1 MTATHESGTH
11 AVPLTVL
18 TGFLGAGKTT
28 LLNRI
33 LTGDHG
39 LRVAVLVNDFGSIN
53 IDAELVVGIEN
64 DGDIVNLANGCV
76 CCNIRDDL
84 AAAVTDLMARPEQP
98 EYILLEASGVA
109 DPSGIALT
117 FMDEGMRDRIRLDS
131 IMCVVDAEQV
141 FAAPEMM
148 ELKLRQVAFAD
159 MLILNKV
166 DLVTPEEIERIK
178 AWLDDRFHRYRLVE
192 ASGGNVPLDI
202 LLSVGRFDPSRLDGT
217 LPDDRSHHPPDRH
230 DLECGHQAHG
240 QRHDPSQVFSTWS
253 YETEA
258 PLSLEALRDTARQLP
273 ASVYRCKG
281 VVHAAE
287 EPGRRVILQV
297 VGKRVDIAVGDEW
310 EGREPRTRLVAIG
323 AQGGVNGAALR
334 EVFRL
339 DTSGLPRP
347 LDGYAHKA
355 KALIARTFFGWVGFQ
370 EIEGTAFTAPGH
382 EFNFD
387 QKNENEESHAWY
399 GPLSVLLLLPA
410 LLKKTWQGIRQRS
423 ALLIIPAT
431 ATLIFLPLE
440 IILRPGW
447 DPFQGRY
454 FAPVIALCAPF
465 MAEWFNEKNNSLH
478 EWLWGIFAV
487 IILAMTM
494 LYNPAKPTLG
504 KFADD
509 FHVWNNKRSIVQ
521 TMQRRNDRAVYAMV
535 ETYVPA
541 DATIGYYTPFFFMEY
556 PLFGENID
564 RRLISIPSAEQA
576 TNAAWLQAHGVEYLL
591 APNQSLTRDV
601 PIEYPIFA
609 TTYGWTIYIHAP
621 TP

>member
-1 MTATHESGTH
+1 MTATHPSATP

-84 AAAVTDLMARPEQP
+84 AAAVTALMARPEQP

-117 FMDEGMRDRIRLDS
+117 FMDDDMRDRIRLDS

-192 ASGGNVPLDI
+192 ASGGNVPLEI
-202 LLSVGRFDPSRLDGT
+202 LLSVGRFDPSRLDVAP
-217 LPDDRSHHPPDRH
+217 LREVPSHPPDCDDR
-230 DLECGHQAHG
+230 DCGHHVHG
-240 QRHDPSQVFSTWS
+240 HRNDHAQVFRTWS
-253 YETEA
+253 YETDE
-258 PLSLEALRDTARQLP
+258 PLSLEALRETARRLP

-297 VGKRVDIAVGDEW
+297 VGKRVDISVGDEW
-310 EGREPRTRLVAIG
+310 NGRQPRTRIIAIG
-323 AQGGVNGAALR
+323 AHDGVDGALLR
-334 EVFRL
+334 E
-339 DTSGLPRP
+339 
-347 LDGYAHKA
+347 
-355 KALIARTFFGWVGFQ
+355 
-370 EIEGTAFTAPGH
+370 AFDKCRDAAP
-382 EFNFD
+382 
-387 QKNENEESHAWY
+387 SR
-399 GPLSVLLLLPA
+399 SVL
-410 LLKKTWQGIRQRS
+410 
-423 ALLIIPAT
+423 
-431 ATLIFLPLE
+431 
-440 IILRPGW
+440 
-447 DPFQGRY
+447 
-454 FAPVIALCAPF
+454 
-465 MAEWFNEKNNSLH
+465 MA
-478 EWLWGIFAV
+478 
-487 IILAMTM
+487 
-494 LYNPAKPTLG
+494 
-504 KFADD
+504 
-509 FHVWNNKRSIVQ
+509 
-521 TMQRRNDRAVYAMV
+521 
-535 ETYVPA
+535 
-541 DATIGYYTPFFFMEY
+541 
-556 PLFGENID
+556 
-564 RRLISIPSAEQA
+564 
-576 TNAAWLQAHGVEYLL
+576 
-591 APNQSLTRDV
+591 
-601 PIEYPIFA
+601 
-609 TTYGWTIYIHAP
+609 
-621 TP
+621 